1 MASTDVMDDQ
11 DFKGLPEDLDNLAT
25 EVTEAMAEAVD
36 PLAGTPM
43 EARPLQD
50 GNHRTQVRSRWIS
63 TANSLI
69 SNSRSKP
76 SINIMES
83 KEAWPGD
90 RRSAIILWVN
100 VQIAN
105 SS

>member
-1 MASTDVMDDQ
+1 MASMDVMDDQ
-11 DFKGLPEDLDNLAT
+11 DIMDLPEGMGNLA
-25 EVTEAMAEAVD
+25 TEAMAEAVD
-36 PLAGTPM
+36 PLVGTT
-43 EARPLQD
+43 EARPHPV
-50 GNHRTQVRSRWIS
+50 GNLRTQVRSRWIS

-76 SINIMES
+76 STNIMEL
-83 KEAWPGD
+83 KGAWPGD

-100 VQIAN
+100 VQIVN